1 MFKKLILVLF
11 VFLNSIFSAA
21 AQDQVDMADVMR
33 ENGKIYV
40 VVAVAAVVMLGLII
54 YLISIDRK
62 VCKLENNSKNKS

>member
-11 VFLNSIFSAA
+11 VFLNSIFRAV
-21 AQDQVDMADVMR
+21 AQDQVDMADVMC

-62 VCKLENNSKNKS
+62 VSKLENNSKNKS

>member
-11 VFLNSIFSAA
+11 VFLNSIFRAV

-62 VCKLENNSKNKS
+62 VSKLENNSKNKS